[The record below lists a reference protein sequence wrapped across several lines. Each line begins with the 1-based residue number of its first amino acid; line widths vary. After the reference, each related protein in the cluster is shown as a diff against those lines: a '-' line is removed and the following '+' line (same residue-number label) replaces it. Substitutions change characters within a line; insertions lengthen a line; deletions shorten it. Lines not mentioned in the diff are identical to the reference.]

1 MYCVRCK
8 FISVNVVRTT
18 PETANLLM
26 SLPLKLENRRIP
38 EPLFKC
44 VKDLLIAYRQKVEI
58 SSSCSS

>member
-26 SLPLKLENRRIP
+26 LLPLKLENRRIP

-44 VKDLLIAYRQKVEI
+44 VKDLLIAYRQ
-58 SSSCSS
+58 